1 MTGALLIVPVVLPL
15 LTAVLLGMLTD
26 RPRAQLG
33 ASLGSGAALLTAAA
47 LLAIRTTQGEIL
59 VTRLGGWAPQVGIVW
74 VADGLAALMLVF
86 AAVVSLSSTL
96 YGAGSLRKSRELRYY
111 HPLQQLLLM
120 GVNGSLITGD
130 FFNLFVFFEIMLL
143 ASFALITLGG
153 RAEQLRRG
161 FPYVV
166 INLVSSAV
174 FLVALGVIY
183 GAAGSV
189 NMAEL
194 AVRVRGGHS
203 VSPVFWAGAALML
216 VVFVVKSALVPVFM
230 WLPDSYPAA
239 PAAINGLF
247 AGLLTKVG
255 VYTLFRT
262 VPLLGGPAPGYLRT
276 ALLALAAAT
285 MLLGVVGALGR
296 STLRGILSFHIVSQ
310 VGYMIFGL
318 ALLTQLSVAAGLFH
332 TVHNMIAKTAL
343 LFAVGI
349 AERVGGSGTL
359 GDVRGLA
366 RTHRW
371 LAVGFFLSAMSL
383 AGLPP
388 LSGFWGK
395 LLLVIAGVRAGAFTT
410 VAIALVV
417 GLFTLASMLKI
428 WNATFWGKPAP
439 ASAASAPSDRSSLTA
454 TLALSG
460 LTVVMGLLAAPIVTS
475 FERAA
480 AQLLAVTPYVEA
492 VLGAPTMISVERR

>member
-1 MTGALLIVPVVLPL
+1 MSGALLIVPAVLPL

-47 LLAIRTTQGEIL
+47 LLAVRTMRGEIL

-74 VADGLAALMLVF
+74 VADGLTAIMLVF

-96 YGAGSLRKSRELRYY
+96 YGAGSLRGGRELRYY
-111 HPLQQLLLM
+111 HPLQHLLLM

-153 RAEQLRRG
+153 GAEQLRRG

-194 AVRVRGGHS
+194 AARVRGNG
-203 VSPVFWAGAALML
+203 VPPVFWAGAALML

-239 PAAINGLF
+239 PAVVNGLF

-262 VPLLGGPAPGYLRT
+262 VPLLAGPALDSLRT
-276 ALLALAAAT
+276 ALLALAGAT

-318 ALLTQLSVAAGLFH
+318 ALLTHLSVAAGLFH
-332 TVHNMIAKTAL
+332 TVHNMVAKTAL
-343 LFAVGI
+343 LFAAGI

-359 GDVRGLA
+359 GEVRGLA
-366 RTHRW
+366 RTHRF
-371 LAVGFFLSAMSL
+371 LAVGFFLAAMSL
-383 AGLPP
+383 AGLPS

-410 VAIALVV
+410 TAIALVV
-417 GLFTLASMLKI
+417 GFFTLASMLKI

-439 ASAASAPSDRSSLTA
+439 ASAASTPSDRSSLTA

-492 VLGAPTMISVERR
+492 VLGAPAPIAGEPR